1 MYAPKIASLSRI
13 GMRSGRFLWST
24 FVATKAAKPGTD
36 DEPANERA
44 RTVRLPSGHAVKLH
58 EDDKVQI
65 YDTGTVLVNEVQ
77 VWPRSVYGLRGRS
90 GVGMSV
96 ALISDGISRGSA
108 ALP

>member
-1 MYAPKIASLSRI
+1 
-13 GMRSGRFLWST
+13 
-24 FVATKAAKPGTD
+24 
-36 DEPANERA
+36 
-44 RTVRLPSGHAVKLH
+44 
-58 EDDKVQI
+58 
-65 YDTGTVLVNEVQ
+65 VNEVQ